1 MNEAWKDLLDRHPG
15 VDSGRLLAYLEGR
28 LSDGER
34 HEIEK
39 QMAESAFLSE
49 AMEGL
54 ERIRDSKR
62 IAPIVGEL
70 NSALKGSM
78 RRGRTRRV
86 AKSAN
91 FPDWLALATLLVIA
105 LAAIAYFVYRLLTGG

>member
-1 MNEAWKDLLDRHPG
+1 MNEAWKELLDRHPG
-15 VDSGRLLAYLEGR
+15 IDSGRLLAYLEGR

-34 HEIEK
+34 HEVEK

-54 ERIRDSKR
+54 EGIRDSKR

-70 NSALKGSM
+70 NSALKGSI
-78 RRGRTRRV
+78 RRGRNRRGP
-86 AKSAN
+86 KSTD
-91 FPDWLALATLLVIA
+91 FPGWLALATLLVIA
-105 LAAIAYFVYRLLTGG
+105 LAAIAFLVYRMLTGG